1 MAPSLLA
8 IEIACSP
15 SPSLSLPPSHMSSQ
29 TSCWPYNVPVS
40 VFLLHNQIKCSH
52 CRVRVFR
59 PCFSA
64 LSIFRSLSSFLLN
77 LEDSSMTKSRK
88 RGPPSS
94 PQRASRRIAAAAAA
108 KGTSKGTGQG
118 NRTAKPQDRQGRQSG
133 PQRSQV
139 TAPSPPDQ
147 SISDAAEALV
157 GDTTLQDNPKNTAV
171 TKATSSNRKSN
182 ATSPELSESSDD
194 NGPFSNL
201 KDVQY
206 VPSKYKIQQQQ

>member
-1 MAPSLLA
+1 
-8 IEIACSP
+8 
-15 SPSLSLPPSHMSSQ
+15 
-29 TSCWPYNVPVS
+29 
-40 VFLLHNQIKCSH
+40 
-52 CRVRVFR
+52 
-59 PCFSA
+59 
-64 LSIFRSLSSFLLN
+64 
-77 LEDSSMTKSRK
+77 MTKSRK

-108 KGTSKGTGQG
+108 KGTSKGTGEG
-118 NRTAKPQDRQGRQSG
+118 NRTAKPQDSQGRQSG

-147 SISDAAEALV
+147 SISDAAEALG

-171 TKATSSNRKSN
+171 TKATSCNRKSN

-206 VPSKYKIQQQQ
+206 VPSKYEIQQQQWSSFMCAEEHQLADPLWCKANGLPLDGYPDDDDSDGKCCILSSLLLSFFVAFHFCWRFLFYNTLI